1 MVLRL
6 LTFHLRRVT
15 FVSPTSR
22 VISCFSSM
30 CGSEKCILYI
40 VCDSV
45 YTIMLWDSEKTYS
58 IVCLYYATDFD
69 VIKYYSVTIYILYIL
84 GRKHLYSGS
93 SIYLVIFTVIVVIIV
108 VVVVVHEVLFNLG
121 AWK

>member
-1 MVLRL
+1 
-6 LTFHLRRVT
+6 
-15 FVSPTSR
+15 
-22 VISCFSSM
+22 M

-84 GRKHLYSGS
+84 GR
-93 SIYLVIFTVIVVIIV
+93 
-108 VVVVVHEVLFNLG
+108 LFKNICILE
-121 AWK
+121 AVYILLFLLLL